1 MLFVTYRYRKTAIG
15 DVPEVYPQMSANAP
29 NGNHRGLAGARPA
42 SPKPPEPPRSPF
54 DWARQ
59 RFGARP
65 GRRLSAAGQRAEH
78 RLAHLA
84 PAWRVVD
91 WPPVTGEQQP
101 SSEPS
106 GFLAIGPGG
115 VYAVTVVEHGR
126 QRVMVAGDVIQI
138 QGRRPPYVARARKT
152 AKKASAALTAVIG
165 TTVPVVP
172 VLAFVGSGALSA
184 QGLPTGCLLVPHRD
198 LDRLLLAAGNKISPT
213 TAKKLADV
221 ASHPATWADQYRWY
235 PDNQTASDKRSARR

>member
-1 MLFVTYRYRKTAIG
+1 
-15 DVPEVYPQMSANAP
+15 MSV
-29 NGNHRGLAGARPA
+29 NHSSRHLAGESGPGPGTRP
-42 SPKPPEPPRSPF
+42 PGDRSGPF
-54 DWARQ
+54 DWAR
-59 RFGARP
+59 RFGTRP
-65 GRRLSAAGQRAEH
+65 TRRLSAAGQRAEH
-78 RLAHLA
+78 RLAQLG
-84 PAWRVVD
+84 PSWRVVE
-91 WPPVTGEQQP
+91 WPSAPPDQENN
-101 SSEPS
+101 

-126 QRVMVAGDVIQI
+126 QRVLVAGDVIQI
-138 QGRRPPYVARARKT
+138 QGRRPPYVARARRN
-152 AKKASAALTAVIG
+152 AKKASEALTAAVG
-165 TTVPVVP
+165 TKVPVVP

-184 QGLPTGCLLVPHRD
+184 QGLPSGCLVAPHRD

>member
-1 MLFVTYRYRKTAIG
+1 M
-15 DVPEVYPQMSANAP
+15 
-29 NGNHRGLAGARPA
+29 NHSSRHLAGESGPGPGTRPSGDRSA

-59 RFGARP
+59 RFTARP
-65 GRRLSAAGQRAEH
+65 DRPTRRLSAAGQRAEH
-78 RLAHLA
+78 RLAQLG
-84 PAWRVVD
+84 PSWRVVE
-91 WPPVTGEQQP
+91 WPTGPAVPDQ
-101 SSEPS
+101 

-138 QGRRPPYVARARKT
+138 QGRRPPYVARAKRT
-152 AKKASAALTAVIG
+152 AKKVSEALTAAVG

-184 QGLPTGCLLVPHRD
+184 QGLPSGCLVVPHRD

-213 TAKKLADV
+213 TARKLAHV

-235 PDNQTASDKRSARR
+235 PANQTASDKRSARR

>member
-1 MLFVTYRYRKTAIG
+1 
-15 DVPEVYPQMSANAP
+15 MSV
-29 NGNHRGLAGARPA
+29 NHSSRHLAGEAGPGPGTRPPA
-42 SPKPPEPPRSPF
+42 DRGGPF

-59 RFGARP
+59 RFGSRP
-65 GRRLSAAGQRAEH
+65 TRRLSAAGQRAEH
-78 RLAHLA
+78 RLTQLG
-84 PAWRVVD
+84 PSWRVVE
-91 WPPVTGEQQP
+91 WPPVPNAPDHERT
-101 SSEPS
+101 

-138 QGRRPPYVARARKT
+138 QGRRPPYVARARRT
-152 AKKASAALTAVIG
+152 AKKASEALTAAVG

-184 QGLPTGCLLVPHRD
+184 QGLPSGCLVVPHRD

>member
-1 MLFVTYRYRKTAIG
+1 MTVNAANGSHHRLSG
-15 DVPEVYPQMSANAP
+15 DRA
-29 NGNHRGLAGARPA
+29 A
-42 SPKPPEPPRSPF
+42 SPRPPEPPRSPV

-59 RFGARP
+59 RLGPRP
-65 GRRLSAAGQRAEH
+65 TRRLSAAGQRAEH
-78 RLAHLA
+78 RLAQLGS
-84 PAWRVVD
+84 AWQVVE
-91 WPPVTGEQQP
+91 WPSAAEQTTTDH
-101 SSEPS
+101 S

-138 QGRRPPYVARARKT
+138 QGRRPPYVARARRT
-152 AKKASAALTAVIG
+152 AKKVSEALTAAVG
-165 TTVPVVP
+165 TKVPVVP

-184 QGLPTGCLLVPHRD
+184 QGLPTGCLVVPHRD
-198 LDRLLLAAGNKISPT
+198 LDRLLLAAGSKISAT

-235 PDNQTASDKRSARR
+235 PDDQTASDKRGARR

>member
-1 MLFVTYRYRKTAIG
+1 
-15 DVPEVYPQMSANAP
+15 MSVNAANGSYQGFAGGRPAAP
-29 NGNHRGLAGARPA
+29 N
-42 SPKPPEPPRSPF
+42 PPEAPRSPF
-54 DWARQ
+54 KWARQ
-59 RFGARP
+59 RLAARP
-65 GRRLSAAGQRAEH
+65 TRRISAAGQRAEQ

-91 WPPVTGEQQP
+91 WLPPTSENSPEQ
-101 SSEPS
+101 S

-138 QGRRPPYVARARKT
+138 QGRRPPYVARARKA
-152 AKKASAALTAVIG
+152 AKKASEALTAAVG

-172 VLAFVGSGALSA
+172 VLAFVGSGSLSA

-198 LDRLLLAAGNKISPT
+198 LDRLLLAAGNKISTT

>member
-1 MLFVTYRYRKTAIG
+1 MSVNYSSRDLAG
-15 DVPEVYPQMSANAP
+15 ESGPVP
-29 NGNHRGLAGARPA
+29 GARP
-42 SPKPPEPPRSPF
+42 PGERSGPF

-59 RFGARP
+59 RLAARP
-65 GRRLSAAGQRAEH
+65 TRRLSAAGQRAEQ
-78 RLAHLA
+78 RLAQLG
-84 PAWRVVD
+84 PAWRVIE
-91 WPPVTGEQQP
+91 WPPSMSPDQEHN
-101 SSEPS
+101 

-138 QGRRPPYVARARKT
+138 QGRRPPYVARARRT
-152 AKKASAALTAVIG
+152 AKKASEALTAAVG

-184 QGLPTGCLLVPHRD
+184 QGLPTGCLVVPHRD
-198 LDRLLLAAGNKISPT
+198 LDRLLLAAGNKISPN

>member
-1 MLFVTYRYRKTAIG
+1 
-15 DVPEVYPQMSANAP
+15 MSVNGA
-29 NGNHRGLAGARPA
+29 NGNYRRLTGERTDT
-42 SPKPPEPPRSPF
+42 SKPPEAPRSPF

-59 RFGARP
+59 RLSARP
-65 GRRLSAAGQRAEH
+65 TRRVSAAGQRAEQ

-84 PAWRVVD
+84 PAWQVVD
-91 WPPVTGEQQP
+91 WLP
-101 SSEPS
+101 STNPTDTAPDQN

-115 VYAVTVVEHGR
+115 VYAVTVIEHGR

-138 QGRRPPYVARARKT
+138 QGRRPPYVARARKA
-152 AKKASAALTAVIG
+152 AKKASEALTAAVG
-165 TTVPVVP
+165 STVPVVP

-198 LDRLLLAAGNKISPT
+198 LDRLLLAAGNKISAT

-235 PDNQTASDKRSARR
+235 PDDQTASDKRSARR

>member
-1 MLFVTYRYRKTAIG
+1 
-15 DVPEVYPQMSANAP
+15 MSV
-29 NGNHRGLAGARPA
+29 NHSSRHLPGESGPGPGTRPPAERG
-42 SPKPPEPPRSPF
+42 PF

-59 RFGARP
+59 RLGARP
-65 GRRLSAAGQRAEH
+65 TRRLSAAGQRAEQ
-78 RLAHLA
+78 RLAQLG
-84 PAWRVVD
+84 PSWRVVE
-91 WPPVTGEQQP
+91 WPPLAPDQDRN
-101 SSEPS
+101 

-138 QGRRPPYVARARKT
+138 QGRRPPYVARARRT
-152 AKKASAALTAVIG
+152 AKKASEALTAAVG

-184 QGLPTGCLLVPHRD
+184 QGLPTGCLVVPHRD